1 MTIPKFVLVD
11 DNKIDL
17 MVNERLLKNAFGNVS
32 VTTFN
37 NPADA
42 LAYFNLNKDHPE
54 ILPSVLL
61 LDIIMPG
68 LDGFN
73 VVNELT
79 KIFIEIPFKIF
90 LLSSTLD
97 SADFTRAGNTKFVVS
112 ILGKPLETD
121 LLRQLI

>member
-42 LAYFNLNKDHPE
+42 FAYLQ
-54 ILPSVLL
+54 S
-61 LDIIMPG
+61 
-68 LDGFN
+68 
-73 VVNELT
+73 
-79 KIFIEIPFKIF
+79 
-90 LLSSTLD
+90 
-97 SADFTRAGNTKFVVS
+97 
-112 ILGKPLETD
+112 
-121 LLRQLI
+121 Q